1 MPGLAVSLT
10 LKTLNQSEE
19 GGQSLTRTESTDDL
33 VAFTSG
39 LLLGN
44 NIEVKNWFAQF
55 IKCGQRVNTFLVFQ
69 II

>member
-10 LKTLNQSEE
+10 LKTLNQSEQS
-19 GGQSLTRTESTDDL
+19 GQSDERTESADDL
-33 VAFTSG
+33 VAFVSG

-55 IKCGQRVNTFLVFQ
+55 IKCGQRVIFKL